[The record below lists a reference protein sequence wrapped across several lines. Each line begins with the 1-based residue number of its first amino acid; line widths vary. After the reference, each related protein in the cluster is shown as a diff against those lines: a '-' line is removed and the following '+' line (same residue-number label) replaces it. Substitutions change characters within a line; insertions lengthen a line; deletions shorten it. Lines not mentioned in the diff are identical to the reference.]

1 MEKKFVPQIQ
11 VRSDVRSGT
20 SGGWVNGVWY
30 ADMSGVCGGTQPPQP
45 SPLPIPPAPNPNPNP
60 NPNQGNT
67 GGWVGGVWY
76 PNMSGVCG

>member
-30 ADMSGVCGGTQPPQP
+30 AHNGLILCAYVYPPF
-45 SPLPIPPAPNPNPNP
+45 A
-60 NPNQGNT
+60 
-67 GGWVGGVWY
+67 
-76 PNMSGVCG
+76 